1 MAVDNPLYD
10 KLLNS
15 LGLNG
20 NNPFDTGLD
29 KSQMELIA
37 LRAENEKV
45 KKENSELKAEI
56 ERLRETI
63 IRCPCGKKLRLPR
76 KIEVTDGN
84 AQD

>member
-1 MAVDNPLYD
+1 MA
-10 KLLNS
+10 
-15 LGLNG
+15 
-20 NNPFDTGLD
+20 NNPFSFENLMRSCGMNPDGSSLNSGLD
-29 KSQMELIA
+29 NFQMEVIA

-84 AQD
+84 T

>member
-1 MAVDNPLYD
+1 MADVNGFYESLMS
-10 KLLNS
+10 S
-15 LGLNG
+15 LGLKG
-20 NNPFDTGLD
+20 SNPLGSGLD

-56 ERLRETI
+56 ERLKETI

-76 KIEVTDGN
+76 KIEVTDGKT
-84 AQD
+84 

>member
-1 MAVDNPLYD
+1 MAEVNGFYD
-10 KLLNS
+10 SLMNS

-20 NNPFDTGLD
+20 NNPFGTGLD

-45 KKENSELKAEI
+45 KKENSELKAEN

-76 KIEVTDGN
+76 KIEVTDG
-84 AQD
+84 DT